1 MFVLNPLQILP
12 VHQNLGERFEQ
23 ISGRQR
29 STPSRLGPMAV
40 GRQLA
45 QEQDGDRRQRGN
57 FFDVELLELVVVVK
71 PHVDFGRRFERRSV
85 D

>member
-1 MFVLNPLQILP
+1 
-12 VHQNLGERFEQ
+12 
-23 ISGRQR
+23 
-29 STPSRLGPMAV
+29 MAV